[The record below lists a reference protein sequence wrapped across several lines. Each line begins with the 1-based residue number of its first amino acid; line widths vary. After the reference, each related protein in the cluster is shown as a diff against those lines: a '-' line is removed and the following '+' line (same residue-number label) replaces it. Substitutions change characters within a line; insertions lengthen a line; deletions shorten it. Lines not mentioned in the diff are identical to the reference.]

1 MKIAILGGSFNPI
14 HIGHCMLADSVITD
28 LKYDKVLFIP
38 TNLPPH
44 KMLNNA
50 PSAQARFEMVKLACE
65 SNPKF
70 VAESCELDRG
80 GVSYTY
86 DTLLH
91 IIDKYS
97 SELSEKPALIM
108 GQEVASEFHKWHK
121 HEEIVKISDLILA
134 RRYQNCNFIDT
145 KQFENKQTENYT
157 GNYVDDSVFNN
168 FKYEYTLLDNPVLP
182 ISSTEIRA
190 RIALGKSW
198 QYLVPTEVFR
208 YIKLNNLYGMTNERL

>member
-14 HIGHCMLADSVITD
+14 HIGHRMLADSVITD
-28 LKYDKVLFIP
+28 LNYDKVLFIP

-86 DTLLH
+86 DTLLQVL
-91 IIDKYS
+91 DKYS
-97 SELSEKPALIM
+97 SELTEKPALIM

-121 HEEIVKISDLILA
+121 HEEIVKISNLIL
-134 RRYQNCNFIDT
+134 RSNSFCFLVSIP
-145 KQFENKQTENYT
+145 KT
-157 GNYVDDSVFNN
+157 G
-168 FKYEYTLLDNPVLP
+168 LP
-182 ISSTEIRA
+182 SLS
-190 RIALGKSW
+190 
-198 QYLVPTEVFR
+198 
-208 YIKLNNLYGMTNERL
+208 

>member
-28 LKYDKVLFIP
+28 LNYDKVLFIP

-70 VAESCELDRG
+70 VAESCELERG

-86 DTLLH
+86 DTLLQVL
-91 IIDKYS
+91 DKYS
-97 SELSEKPALIM
+97 SELTEKPALIM

-121 HEEIVKISDLILA
+121 HEEIVKISNLILA

-145 KQFENKQTENYT
+145 KQFENKQTDNYT

-190 RIALGKSW
+190 CIALGKSW

>member
-28 LKYDKVLFIP
+28 LNYDKVLFIP

-86 DTLLH
+86 DTLLQVL
-91 IIDKYS
+91 DKYS
-97 SELSEKPALIM
+97 SELTEKPALIM

-121 HEEIVKISDLILA
+121 HEEIVKISNLILA

-145 KQFENKQTENYT
+145 KQFENKQTDNYT

-190 RIALGKSW
+190 RITLGKSW

>member
-28 LKYDKVLFIP
+28 LNYDKVLFIP

-50 PSAQARFEMVKLACE
+50 PSAHARFEMVKLACE

-70 VAESCELDRG
+70 FAESCELERG
-80 GVSYTY
+80 GVCSTY
-86 DTLLH
+86 DTLLQVL
-91 IIDKYS
+91 DKYS
-97 SELSEKPALIM
+97 PELTEKPALIM

-121 HEEIVKISDLILA
+121 HEEIVKISNLILA

-145 KQFENKQTENYT
+145 KQFENKQTDNYT

-182 ISSTEIRA
+182 ISYTEIRA

>member
-28 LKYDKVLFIP
+28 LNYDKVLFIP

-86 DTLLH
+86 DTLLQVL
-91 IIDKYS
+91 DKYS
-97 SELSEKPALIM
+97 SELTEKPALIM

-121 HEEIVKISDLILA
+121 HEEIVKISNLILA

-145 KQFENKQTENYT
+145 KQFENKQTDNYT
-157 GNYVDDSVFNN
+157 GNYVDDSVFSN

-190 RIALGKSW
+190 RIALGKSL